1 MKNLIV
7 LTVLSL
13 LGFKLMAQQDIK
25 GVYDIG
31 EENTKVEI
39 YDKEGSIWG
48 KIVSSDNEKVKI
60 GTDILRRFTY
70 KDNKWVGTMYAI
82 RKKKEMDAELV
93 NEDEILNVIIHVGF
107 ITKNLYWKKQE

>member
-39 YDKEGSIWG
+39 YDKEGSI
-48 KIVSSDNEKVKI
+48 
-60 GTDILRRFTY
+60 
-70 KDNKWVGTMYAI
+70 
-82 RKKKEMDAELV
+82 
-93 NEDEILNVIIHVGF
+93 
-107 ITKNLYWKKQE
+107 